1 MQEPDL
7 HVALRTTPAYSQNP
21 PQYMEFGNYFS
32 RPTLRFVRALKI
44 EKIRDEKT
52 EIHPPSLPR
61 FRRSLDDALRS
72 DGQGP
77 GSEGTPVMCIEFP
90 LRNIGM

>member
-7 HVALRTTPAYSQNP
+7 HVALRTTPAYSQNL

-32 RPTLRFVRALKI
+32 RPTLRLVRALKI

-52 EIHPPSLPR
+52 EIHPPSLPG
-61 FRRSLDDALRS
+61 FAALDAFWMMR
-72 DGQGP
+72 
-77 GSEGTPVMCIEFP
+77 IEFP
-90 LRNIGM
+90 LRKVGM